1 MSLDVQSFHF
11 LNFSKVYPTEL
22 NMLKIYVPEPYV
34 INNLNLTINQQFS
47 DDGKGG
53 ITLQKVKRNISS

>member
-11 LNFSKVYPTEL
+11 LNFSKVYPAEL
-22 NMLKIYVPEPYV
+22 NMLKIYVPGPYV
-34 INNLNLTINQQFS
+34 INNLTINQQFP

-53 ITLQKVKRNISS
+53 ITLQKVKRNISF